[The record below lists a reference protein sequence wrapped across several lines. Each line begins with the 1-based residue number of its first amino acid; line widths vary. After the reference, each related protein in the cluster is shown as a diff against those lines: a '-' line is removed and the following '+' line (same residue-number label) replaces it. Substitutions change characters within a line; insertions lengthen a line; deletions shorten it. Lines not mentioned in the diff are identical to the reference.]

1 MPHVVVVMSLRKVQT
16 WQFHWA
22 AVVEESGA
30 GAGGASSSS
39 VSNMGGAEGKASS
52 IVLNG
57 FFGLGVLFCECRAR
71 RCVPVP
77 CRPRGVF
84 SAGSGDL

>member
-1 MPHVVVVMSLRKVQT
+1 MQSGPVGMHLEMHL
-16 WQFHWA
+16 WA
-22 AVVEESGA
+22 AVVEESGG

-57 FFGLGVLFCECRAR
+57 VFGLGVLFCECRAR
-71 RCVPVP
+71 RC
-77 CRPRGVF
+77 RLIT
-84 SAGSGDL
+84 GSS